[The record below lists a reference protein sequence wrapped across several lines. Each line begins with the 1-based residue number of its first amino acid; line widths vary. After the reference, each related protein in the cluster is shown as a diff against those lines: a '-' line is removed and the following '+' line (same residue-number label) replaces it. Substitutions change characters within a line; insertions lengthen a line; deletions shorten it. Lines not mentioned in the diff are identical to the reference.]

1 MAMRCSV
8 VNGGLDRVEMDTGG
22 RFVSVSFRQSS
33 APRERQMVELEA
45 IFSPSC
51 PYNDF
56 LPTCISREDKTLYPL
71 GWFYSQNFMK
81 IQEDGKKAL
90 SSPPGNYLLGKKIY
104 PDSRTSRL
112 DPDRFKEYF
121 QMYLLF
127 RPKTYSIQ
135 RNRTI
140 ISKKGQHFRQSFQKC
155 RFQTGSRGPFT
166 LKILGVTDLIPD
178 AISCGVLLLQGRGGP
193 LAPNTNCT

>member
-1 MAMRCSV
+1 MGCSV
-8 VNGGLDRVEMDTGG
+8 VNGELDRVEMDTGG

-45 IFSPSC
+45 IF
-51 PYNDF
+51 
-56 LPTCISREDKTLYPL
+56 LPTYISREDKTLYPL

-81 IQEDGKKAL
+81 IQEDGKQAL

-140 ISKKGQHFRQSFQKC
+140 ISKKGQTFRQSFQKC

-178 AISCGVLLLQGRGGP
+178 AISCGVLLLWRSA
-193 LAPNTNCT
+193 LL